1 MLTHLTES
9 IRLAGKIVD
18 MPCNE
23 MHTDAFVEEAKLVAV
38 ETKSKMRLIRGTE
51 LKDQGFGGLWN
62 VGKAA
67 TRPPAL
73 VVLRWFWKFKKCLKF
88 ESHEPDGAKTT
99 ISWVGKGIVYDTGGL
114 SIKGKATMPG
124 MKRDCGGAAAIL
136 GFKKL
141 VKNIFKKFLRRLQ
154 NSCSNGFQRNS
165 ALRSLPC
172 RKRCWS
178 VIDET
183 GWYYNALLW
192 KNCRSWFI
200 LEKYV
205 FQIVE
210 YICTWVTEVNNT
222 DAEGRLVLGD
232 GVAYASKELKSDIIV
247 DLATLT
253 GTQSITTGAWI
264 WKLLFLYNLRF
275 VGKYHGA
282 VLSNLEQWETH
293 CLHSGKASGDHAYP
307 IIYCPEFQ
315 FTEFASHVAD
325 MKNSVNDRMNAQ
337 TSCAGIFIHSH
348 LEDGFDFTGL
358 FFTKVVFLLI
368 FILRCRSSCW
378 YGGPCGEWRASNLLG
393 SFISSYFIRSI

>member
-23 MHTDAFVEEAKLVAV
+23 MHTDAFVEEAKRVAV
-38 ETKSKMRLIRGTE
+38 ETKSKMCLIRGTE

-73 VVLRWFWKFKKCLKF
+73 VVL
-88 ESHEPDGAKTT
+88 SHQPEGAKTT

-136 GFKKL
+136 GAYRTAVQMGFK
-141 VKNIFKKFLRRLQ
+141 
-154 NSCSNGFQRNS
+154 
-165 ALRSLPC
+165 
-172 RKRCWS
+172 
-178 VIDET
+178 ET
-183 GWYYNALLW
+183 LHCVLCLAENAVGPESMRPDDIITLYSG
-192 KNCRSWFI
+192 KT
-200 LEKYV
+200 V
-205 FQIVE
+205 
-210 YICTWVTEVNNT
+210 EVNNT

-232 GVAYASKELKSDIIV
+232 GVAYASKDLKSDIIV

-253 GTQSITTGAWI
+253 GTQSITTG
-264 WKLLFLYNLRF
+264 
-275 VGKYHGA
+275 KYHGA
-282 VLSNLEQWETH
+282 ILSNIEQWETH
-293 CLHSGKASGDHAYP
+293 CLHSGKASGDHTYP

-337 TSCAGIFIHSH
+337 TSCAGIFIQSH
-348 LEDGFDFTGL
+348 LEDGFDFSGVALHVDMAGPAASGERATSWG
-358 FFTKVVFLLI
+358 VSFLLTLFGQYSGNASI
-368 FILRCRSSCW
+368 
-378 YGGPCGEWRASNLLG
+378 RAIAPE
-393 SFISSYFIRSI
+393 ISTDEIPTKKRRLDQIYNPITQTQHVLVPNSGALQLPEN